1 MLVKPETV
9 LRWHKRMVKL
19 HWKQKSKGGRPKISY
34 STIALI
40 KRIHKENPTLS
51 PEKIH
56 ERIVNMNIIDAPAPN
71 TIAKY
76 IRVKRKPPSYK
87 QTQSWKSFLHNHAKG
102 IWAMDFAAVSTLAF
116 KTLHV
121 LIIFAHDRRKIVH
134 FAVTENPSAQWMIQ
148 QIRNATPFGIQPTY
162 LLHDNSSIFIEK
174 HFQRFLANLSIK
186 SKRITPYSPWKN
198 GICERLIGI
207 ISRDLLDHIIPLNER
222 HLESLLKEYV
232 EYYNHVRTHQAL
244 NGETPV
250 KFMPPPRT
258 ATEDTVLYSKPILGG
273 LYHDYEK
280 HSRYK
285 TAA

>member
-9 LRWHKRMVKL
+9 LRWHKRMVKQ
-19 HWKQKSKGGRPKISY
+19 HWKRKSQGGRPKVSC
-34 STIALI
+34 STISLI

-56 ERIVNMNIIDAPAPN
+56 ERIVNMNIFDAPAPN

-76 IRVKRKPPSYK
+76 IRAKRKPPSDK

-102 IWAMDFAAVSTLAF
+102 IWAMDFATVSTLTF
-116 KTLHV
+116 RTLHV
-121 LIIFAHDRRKIVH
+121 LIILAHDRRRIVH

-148 QIRNATPFGIQPTY
+148 QIRNATPFGIQPIY

-174 HFQRFLANLSIK
+174 HFQRFIANLSIK
-186 SKRITPYSPWKN
+186 SKRITPYSPWQN

-207 ISRDLLDHIIPLNER
+207 MRRELFDHIIPLNER

-232 EYYNHVRTHQAL
+232 EYYNNIRTHQAL

-250 KFMPPPRT
+250 KSTPLPRT
-258 ATEDTVLYSKPILGG
+258 ATYNTVLCSKPILGG
-273 LYHDYEK
+273 LYHNYEK

-285 TAA
+285 TVA